1 MTGLLHHEHVP
12 SLLDHSCD
20 VTLLLGVQAGDLPR
34 ENLSG
39 VGYVAPEQMNVLQVH
54 LLGGQALPFW
64 FVACFCHG
72 QRGQEFTYSR
82 ALVNPLAG
90 ILSGGREARL
100 RL

>member
-20 VTLLLGVQAGDLPR
+20 VALLLGVQAGDLPR

-39 VGYVAPEQMNVLQVH
+39 VGYVASEQMNVLQVH

-64 FVACFCHG
+64 LVACFCHG
-72 QRGQEFTYSR
+72 QKRTGIHLFQS
-82 ALVNPLAG
+82 ACQPSSWDLAWM
-90 ILSGGREARL
+90 A
-100 RL
+100 